1 MSQEDNPTAR
11 LLNYRELILTL
22 QGLCREKR
30 SGVMVI
36 NSELGDIAKLTL
48 EQGTIFDVI
57 FGGVSGTA
65 ALSLIKKIK
74 LGKASFFQ
82 RVQGCAIQHINLST
96 DNILHLLMNSEQMT
110 EQPVATSI
118 LADHFVQ
125 SQVVSEEYLMV
136 IEAILATIIGP
147 VARIIYSE
155 YKEEIQRADDLDVL
169 GAVIEK
175 MAKQVLVAE
184 QQKNFRE
191 YIHKFIYQC
200 RLKGQKSILN
210 TLKSADRE
218 SRLNSTVLSLCI
230 KKNAAQGVLGATLLA
245 KLTLQIESV
254 GNLAGIVNLVDILRF
269 LEKTTETGLLAIDA
283 EGKKAGFYFEQ
294 GVLTNAFDANRH
306 GVDVALE
313 LLQWEPDKI
322 VFIMLSQTGVAREI
336 RQSVDVLVKQID
348 SSYHIIS
355 KEQGLEYAKTDKSA
369 LSANEIQIALAKEI
383 QRLQTKATDKKES
396 DKRAET
402 DIPITKA
409 IHLAKSYDNMG
420 AEQLLCYVLL
430 NHDDSYKGWLW
441 LARVLTSMTAIE
453 FALKK
458 AAYIDSK
465 SSELA
470 EDVKKFTI
478 ARKVIKTDFVLRCP
492 FCWMPVKEK
501 ANECP
506 YCAAD
511 FFIERIFFSQV
522 GKAKT
527 DVMDK
532 AITRYNDALQQSP
545 SDSNNVYLH
554 FYLAMAYLNRE
565 YYQEGLAQLNEA
577 VNISPE
583 NQALI
588 RQSRL
593 LTKYMQSVGLIS
605 TSSRQSSQ
613 SVTLAK
619 GRILVVE
626 DSMVTRKVIARTLTA
641 HGYEV
646 MEAKDADEALTD
658 IEARNP
664 NLVLLDIIL
673 PGRSGYEILA
683 EIRKIPRLAK
693 VPIIMLTS
701 RDSLFDKLKGK
712 VSDADEY
719 LTKPFQPDELLAI
732 VKKYLT

>member
-1 MSQEDNPTAR
+1 MSQEENPTVR
-11 LLNYRELILTL
+11 LLSYRELILTL

-74 LGKASFFQ
+74 QGKASFF
-82 RVQGCAIQHINLST
+82 RRTQGSAVQHIDLST
-96 DNILHLLMNSEQMT
+96 DNILQLLANAEPIT
-110 EQPVATSI
+110 EQPVAHTVI
-118 LADHFVQ
+118 ADHVVP
-125 SQVVSEEYLMV
+125 SQVVSEENLMV

-155 YKEEIQRADDLDVL
+155 YKEEIQRVDDLDVL
-169 GAVIEK
+169 GSVIEK
-175 MAKQVLVAE
+175 IAKQVLVAE
-184 QQKNFRE
+184 QQTIFRE
-191 YIHKFIYQC
+191 YIREFIYRC
-200 RLKGQKSILN
+200 SLKGQKSILN

-218 SRLNSTVLSLCI
+218 SRLSSTVLSLCI
-230 KKNAAQGVLGATLLA
+230 KKGVLGATLLA
-245 KLTLQIESV
+245 KLALQIQYA
-254 GNLAGIVNLVDILRF
+254 GNLAGVVKIIDILRF
-269 LEKTTETGLLAIDA
+269 LEKTTETGLLAIEA
-283 EGKKAGFYFEQ
+283 KGKKAGFYFEQ
-294 GVLTNAFDANRH
+294 GVLINAFDADRH
-306 GVDVALE
+306 GVKVALE
-313 LLQWEPDKI
+313 LLQWEPDKMM
-322 VFIMLSQTGVAREI
+322 FIMLSQTGVAREI
-336 RQSVDVLVKQID
+336 HQAVDSLVKQIED
-348 SSYHIIS
+348 SYHIIS
-355 KEQGLEYAKTDKSA
+355 KEQGLEYAKTDKVA
-369 LSANEIQIALAKEI
+369 LSANEIQVALAKEI

-396 DKRAET
+396 AKRAEI

-409 IHLAKSYDNMG
+409 IQLAESYDNIR

-430 NHDDSYKGWLW
+430 NHDDNYKGWLW
-441 LARVLTSMTAIE
+441 LARVLTNMTAIE

-470 EDVKKFTI
+470 EDVKKFTM
-478 ARKVIKTDFVLRCP
+478 ARKVIKSDFVLRCP

-501 ANECP
+501 ANECS

-527 DVMDK
+527 DVLDK
-532 AITRYNDALQQSP
+532 AITRYNNALQQNA
-545 SDSNNVYLH
+545 SDSDNVYLH

-588 RQSRL
+588 RQSWL

-605 TSSRQSSQ
+605 TPSRQSSQ
-613 SVTLAK
+613 SAALTK

-626 DSMVTRKVIARTLTA
+626 DSMVTRKVIARTLMA
-641 HGYEV
+641 QGYEV
-646 MEAKDADEALTD
+646 LEAKDADEALTD

-683 EIRKIPRLAK
+683 EIRKMPRLAK

-712 VSDADEY
+712 VSDANEY

-732 VKKYLT
+732 VKKYVT